1 LITDRNYSSR
11 EAGLRLDDVPLGQAA
26 TIARIDWT
34 QLGEAAA
41 RRLRALGF
49 DAGVTVEP
57 LHRGVFGSRDPI
69 AVRIGRMQVALRR
82 TQAAAIE
89 VETA

>member
-1 LITDRNYSSR
+1 
-11 EAGLRLDDVPLGQAA
+11 
-26 TIARIDWT
+26 
-34 QLGEAAA
+34 
-41 RRLRALGF
+41 LRALGF